1 MRLLLSIICFSWN
14 NKQYTARRLGRTF
27 PVGRRPEFAMILDGI
42 NVQTDEL
49 ADFCRRNGIR
59 KLALFGS
66 ALTDRFSETSDIDLL
81 VEFAPEEPVG
91 YLRMAAMERELSNL
105 FCGRKIDLKTPAEL
119 SKYFRDDVIRS
130 ASVQYA
136 AP

>member
-1 MRLLLSIICFSWN
+1 
-14 NKQYTARRLGRTF
+14 
-27 PVGRRPEFAMILDGI
+27 MILDGI
-42 NVQTDEL
+42 NVQKEEL
-49 ADFCRRNGIR
+49 ADFCRRNGIL

-66 ALTDRFSETSDIDLL
+66 ALTDRFSDASDIDVL
-81 VEFAPEEPVG
+81 VEFAPDEPVG
-91 YLRMAAMERELSNL
+91 YLRMAAMERELSRL
-105 FCGRKIDLKTPAEL
+105 FGGRKIDLRTPAEL

>member
-1 MRLLLSIICFSWN
+1 
-14 NKQYTARRLGRTF
+14 
-27 PVGRRPEFAMILDGI
+27 MILDGI

-66 ALTDRFSETSDIDLL
+66 ALTDRFSEKSDIDLL
-81 VEFAPEEPVG
+81 VEFAPDEPVG

-105 FCGRKIDLKTPAEL
+105 FCSRRIDLKTPAEL